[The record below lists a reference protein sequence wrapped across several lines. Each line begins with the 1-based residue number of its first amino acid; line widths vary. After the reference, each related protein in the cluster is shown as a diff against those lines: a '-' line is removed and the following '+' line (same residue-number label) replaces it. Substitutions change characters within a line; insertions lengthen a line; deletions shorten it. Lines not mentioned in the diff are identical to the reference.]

1 MEKEAA
7 VKLVRAL
14 VDAGFIADDQRA
26 DAAIEKVGLEAGL
39 NREQLKSALKYAREQ
54 SWIADTNK
62 AAWSVVT
69 TAGIDATKK
78 E

>member
-1 MEKEAA
+1 MQG
-7 VKLVRAL
+7 LL
-14 VDAGFIADDQRA
+14 PTTRA

-69 TAGIDATKK
+69 TAGIDATQK